1 MLVLALETCGEVC
14 GVALGDGE
22 TVLASRDV
30 DMLRGH
36 AEALA
41 PLVREVLAEAGIA
54 PAAVGMIALT
64 IGPGSFTGVR
74 IATAFARAWALA
86 AGIGVVA
93 VTSTEAL
100 AEGAA
105 AAPRIAV
112 IDARRGQVYE
122 QRFATDR
129 TPLGPP
135 AVVPRTAEHGVTGS
149 GVAPG
154 SGAWLVT
161 TSGGIV
167 PVRPAAALVL
177 RAAAR
182 ALRRGDRLLPGGA
195 VAPLYL
201 RPADADP
208 GAGRA
213 LVRPA

>member
-14 GVALGDGE
+14 GAALGEDGSE
-22 TVLASRDV
+22 IAARDLAIG
-30 DMLRGH
+30 RGH

-41 PLVREVLAEAGIA
+41 PLVRDLLGGAGIA
-54 PAAVGMIALT
+54 PARVAMIALSV
-64 IGPGSFTGVR
+64 GPGSFTGVR
-74 IATAFARAWALA
+74 VAVAFARAWALA
-86 AGIGVVA
+86 AGIPVLPV
-93 VTSTEAL
+93 SSLEAL
-100 AEGAA
+100 AEAGDEPPA
-105 AAPRIAV
+105 IAV

-135 AVVPRTAEHGVTGS
+135 AVAPRTAEHGITERG
-149 GVAPG
+149 APG

-161 TSGGIV
+161 ASGGIL

-177 RAAAR
+177 RAARR
-182 ALRRGDRLLPGGA
+182 ALDRGGRARPGDA

-201 RPADADP
+201 RAADADP

>member
-1 MLVLALETCGEVC
+1 MLVLALESCGEVC
-14 GVALGDGE
+14 GVALGEGRA
-22 TVLASRDV
+22 VLAQRDV
-30 DMLRGH
+30 VMARGH

-41 PLVREVLAEAGIA
+41 PLVRDVLGD
-54 PAAVGMIALT
+54 AAVAPTAVDLIALT

-74 IATAFARAWALA
+74 VATAFARAWALA
-86 AGIGVVA
+86 AGIGLVP
-93 VTSTEAL
+93 VTSLAAL
-100 AEGAA
+100 AEAGDEPPSIAA
-105 AAPRIAV
+105 

-135 AVVPRTAEHGVTGS
+135 SVAPRTAEHGVTDGAA
-149 GVAPG
+149 APG

-161 TSGGIV
+161 AAGGIV
-167 PVRPAAALVL
+167 PVRPAAAFVL
-177 RAAAR
+177 RAAVR
-182 ALRRGDRLLPGGA
+182 ALGRGERPRPGES

-201 RPADADP
+201 RAADADP